1 MMNLSTH
8 NPYSNGLLYAGF
20 NQDQSCFCVGTE
32 TGFRIYNSDPL
43 REKERQDWTDS
54 GGSGVRFAEMLFRCN
69 YLALVGGGKNPR
81 YPSNKVCIWDDLKK
95 KIVIELEF
103 STDVKSVRLRRDRI
117 VVVLETM
124 IKVFTFTSTPTQLHI
139 FDTTPNPR
147 GLCSLSPSSTN
158 SLLALPGP
166 KSGHIQVVDLS
177 TTDSPPLDIAA
188 HDSGVAVITLNIQ
201 GTRVATASTKGTL
214 VRVFETGSGNI
225 ITELRR
231 GSQPANINCIN
242 FNSDSSLLCV
252 ASNHGT
258 IHIFSISEGTKNKQL
273 QPSLAAASFLPKYFS
288 SEWSF
293 SRVEIPGGTQCI
305 CAFGQDNSIVA
316 VCADGSYYRFLFDP
330 KGVCTKDAYDMFLD
344 IGGHNDA

>member
-1 MMNLSTH
+1 MDLSKK

-54 GGSGVRFAEMLFRCN
+54 GGSGIRYCEMLFRCN
-69 YLALVGGGKNPR
+69 YCALVGGGTNPR
-81 YPSNKVCIWDDLKK
+81 YPPNKVCIWDDLKK

-103 STDVKSVRLRRDRI
+103 SSDVRSVRLRRDRI

-124 IKVFTFTSTPTQLHI
+124 IKVFTFTSSPTQLHI
-139 FDTTPNPR
+139 FDTSPNPS

-166 KSGHIQVVDLS
+166 KTGHIQLVDLA
-177 TTDSPPLDIAA
+177 TTDSAPLDIAA
-188 HDSGVAVITLNIQ
+188 HDSTVASIILNIT
-201 GTRVATASTKGTL
+201 GTRLATASTKGTL
-214 VRVFETGSGNI
+214 IRVFETVSGNI
-225 ITELRR
+225 LSELRR
-231 GSQPANINCIN
+231 GTQPASIHCIN

-252 ASNHGT
+252 ASDHGT
-258 IHIFSISEGTKNKQL
+258 IHIFSITEATKNRQL
-273 QPSLAAASFLPKYFS
+273 KPSLASASFLPKYFS

-293 SRVEIPGGTQCI
+293 TKVEVPGGTRCI
-305 CAFGQDNSIVA
+305 CAFGSDNCVVA
-316 VCADGSYYRFLFDP
+316 VCGDGSYYRFIFTSTGDY
-330 KGVCTKDAYDMFLD
+330 TKDRYEMYLQ
-344 IGGHNDA
+344 